1 MAEIRDQKLKDPS
14 DITPDIREKLEERW
28 GDEWTDEEY
37 IALERNYRN
46 LASDNTDIFSD
57 VAMHLRDISEWMM
70 RRKKAIQ
77 QGDTKMVTS
86 LNASIK
92 QSFAMI
98 KDAREQKEQK
108 AIAKRTVDGFV
119 RRLEEKG
126 MMKDGVMLLA
136 GVVDYIQNDHGT
148 YYMSKDVAD
157 GMMMSIV
164 NAMRYNNGVSELV
177 ELPEE
182 LRVQDLLGEFV
193 EEPTYGEKQMLF
205 ELGLNV
211 SQKKP
216 GES

>member
-1 MAEIRDQKLKDPS
+1 MPEIRDQKLKEPS
-14 DITPDIREKLEERW
+14 DITPELREKLEERW
-28 GDEWTDEEY
+28 GTEWTDEEY

-57 VAMHLRDISEWMM
+57 VAMHLRDISEWML

-77 QGDTKMVTS
+77 FGDTKMVTS

-92 QSFAMI
+92 QSFSMI

-108 AIAKRTVDGFV
+108 AVAKRTVDGLV
-119 RRLEEKG
+119 RRLEDKG
-126 MMKDGVMLLA
+126 MMKDGVMLLD
-136 GVVDYIQNDHGT
+136 GVLEYVQTDHGT
-148 YYMSKDVAD
+148 YHMTKDVAD
-157 GMMMSIV
+157 AMMLSIV
-164 NAMRYNNGVSELV
+164 NAMRYNNGVSEIV

-205 ELGLNV
+205 DLGLNV
-211 SQKKP
+211 TKKS
-216 GES
+216 GGS